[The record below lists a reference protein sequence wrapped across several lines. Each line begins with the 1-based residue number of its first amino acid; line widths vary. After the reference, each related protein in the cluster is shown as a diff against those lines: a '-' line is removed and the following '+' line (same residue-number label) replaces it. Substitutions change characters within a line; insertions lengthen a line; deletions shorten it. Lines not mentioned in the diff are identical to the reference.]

1 MQSDTGIYAFT
12 GDVPHWYAIH
22 TNPKQEERA
31 HYNLQDMGVESFA
44 PKIKQRSYS
53 RRVNTRGYIVK
64 SLFPGYIFAR
74 FNSGVWLHKVRFT
87 RGVHSVVKAD
97 GKPLSV
103 DDEIIAA
110 IESRIAPDG
119 FVKLNDELQPGEK
132 IIITSGVFSG
142 LPGVF
147 ERKLKDKDRVVI
159 LLNTI
164 GFQANLTLD
173 LDQVKRESR

>member
-1 MQSDTGIYAFT
+1 MHNETGIDTFT
-12 GDVPHWYAIH
+12 SDVPHWYAIH

-31 HYNLQDMGVESFA
+31 HCNLQDMGVESFA

-53 RRVNTRGYIVK
+53 RRVNTCGYIAK

-74 FNSGVWLHKVRFT
+74 FSPKVWLHKVRFT

-110 IESRIAPDG
+110 IESRIASDG
-119 FVKLNDELQPGEK
+119 FVKLNDEFKPGEK
-132 IIITSGVFSG
+132 IIITSGVFRG
-142 LPGVF
+142 MAGVF
-147 ERKLKDKDRVVI
+147 ERKLKDSDRVVI
-159 LLNTI
+159 LLNTLAY
-164 GFQANLTLD
+164 QANLTLD